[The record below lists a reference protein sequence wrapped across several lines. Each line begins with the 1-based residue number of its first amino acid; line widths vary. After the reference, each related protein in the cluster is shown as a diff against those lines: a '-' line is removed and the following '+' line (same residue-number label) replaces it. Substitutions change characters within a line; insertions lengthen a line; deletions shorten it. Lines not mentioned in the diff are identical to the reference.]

1 MLTVKVEGR
10 NIAGLWNLA
19 CVHQLTKNNKEGSP
33 CVKVASKMDNETC
46 MYDYEY
52 AYIDDE
58 IEVESQQSETGK
70 VISDLP
76 F

>member
-1 MLTVKVEGR
+1 MITVKVEGR
-10 NIAGLWNLA
+10 NIADLWNLA
-19 CVHQLTKNNKEGSP
+19 CVQQITKYNKAGSP
-33 CVKVASKMDNETC
+33 SVKVATRKNNETC
-46 MYDYEY
+46 LYEYEY

-70 VISDLP
+70 VIPDIP

>member
-1 MLTVKVEGR
+1 MITVKVEGR
-10 NIAGLWNLA
+10 NIADLWNLA
-19 CVHQLTKNNKEGSP
+19 CVQQITKYNKEGGLY
-33 CVKVASKMDNETC
+33 VKVATRKKNETC
-46 MYDYEY
+46 LYEYEY

-70 VISDLP
+70 VIPDIP